1 MPLSGKWTEKMII
14 KALADYFGSEETIPF
29 SKEEYKQLTDKVLEE
44 WNGGENEEAFY
55 SLVHDAVY
63 DILTS

>member
-1 MPLSGKWTEKMII
+1 MPLSRRWTEKMIT
-14 KALADYFGSEETIPF
+14 KALTDYFRGEETLPF
-29 SKEEYKQLTDKVLEE
+29 SKEEYKELADKVLQE

-63 DILTS
+63 DMLTH

>member
-1 MPLSGKWTEKMII
+1 MSGKWTEKMIT
-14 KALADYFGSEETIPF
+14 KALADYFGSEETLPF
-29 SKEEYKQLTDKVLEE
+29 SKEEYKELAHKVLQE

-63 DILTS
+63 DMLTN